1 MEEIQ
6 KQLIIITLTSF
17 FIGFMIWIILLKN
30 FLISWLKV
38 KLLKGDR
45 VLVKVVSI
53 LGDYYAVG
61 KYNKQHIEFTA
72 KKRRDNNNPNRL
84 IWVNPEVEG
93 YAFYNSFGVRCIDV
107 DDAKDLIY
115 FRHDEGYKKIPPINT
130 EYYDELLK
138 TALLKPSEEGVG
150 IFSLKTY
157 QAIVLISILL
167 LGFLGIIIYKNV
179 NTINERLVLLH
190 DEHTSIAYDLN
201 KTKSLIEKNNFK
213 TNTDTGIS
221 ILG

>member
-1 MEEIQ
+1 MDELQ
-6 KQLIIITLTSF
+6 KQILIIALTSF
-17 FIGFMIWIILLKN
+17 LIGFMMWIILLKS

-38 KLLKGDR
+38 RLLKGDR

-53 LGDYYAVG
+53 LGDYYTVG
-61 KYNKQHIEFTA
+61 RYNKQHIEFTA
-72 KKRRDNNNPNRL
+72 KKRIDNNKPNRI

-130 EYYDELLK
+130 EYYDELVK

-150 IFSLKTY
+150 FFSAKVW
-157 QAIVLISILL
+157 QAIILISILL
-167 LGFLGIIIYKNV
+167 LGFIAIMIYKDV
-179 NTINERLVLLH
+179 KQVNERLLLLH
-190 DEHTSIAYDLN
+190 DEHINIAYELN
-201 KTKSLIEKNNFK
+201 QTKTLIDKNIINE
-213 TNTDTGIS
+213 NTGINL
-221 ILG
+221 LGG